1 MNRLFS
7 TTAVHPRDRFS
18 LWHEVACVNL
28 VDHDSKP
35 DSQPH
40 FHAELQYSSV
50 MDIGLVQFENSPM
63 SVSHIDRHISRVTSN
78 EFLLCN
84 QLNGSLTLEQNGRQ
98 ATIGEGEMA
107 LLDPLLPYKG
117 KFHVGSK
124 LLVLKLPR
132 REIEARIGKT
142 QEILVQ
148 TIKSSCP
155 ENLLTFSY
163 IAMLAEHGGSLA
175 PTTEAFARNHLLDL
189 VGISLGNAGDRR
201 PRLSSARAVSLAK
214 IRSVIEARLTDPEL
228 DIETISQ
235 AAGISPRYANAIVKE
250 TGQSL
255 MRFVLERRLAHCKTA
270 LEDPA
275 QINRTISEI
284 AYGWGFTDMT
294 HFGRV
299 FKEAFGSPPRDHR
312 RQYLEPLKLADKD
325 S

>member
-1 MNRLFS
+1 
-7 TTAVHPRDRFS
+7 
-18 LWHEVACVNL
+18 
-28 VDHDSKP
+28 
-35 DSQPH
+35 
-40 FHAELQYSSV
+40 
-50 MDIGLVQFENSPM
+50 MDIGLVKFENSPM
-63 SVSHIDRHISRVTSN
+63 SVSHIDRHIGRATGD
-78 EFLLCN
+78 ELFLCN

-98 ATIGEGEMA
+98 ATLREGEMA
-107 LLDPLLPYKG
+107 LLDPLLAYTG
-117 KFHVGSK
+117 KFHVGSE

-142 QEILVQ
+142 RELLVQ
-148 TIKSSCP
+148 TIKRSRP

-163 IAMLAEHGGSLA
+163 ITTLAEHGDNLGS
-175 PTTEAFARNHLLDL
+175 TSKGFARNHLLDL

-228 DIETISQ
+228 DIETISR
-235 AAGISPRYANAIVKE
+235 AAGISARYANAIFKE
-250 TGQSL
+250 TGRSL
-255 MRFVLERRLAHCKTA
+255 MRFVLERRLAHCKKA

-299 FKEAFGSPPRDHR
+299 FKEAFGSLPRDYR
-312 RQYLEPLKLADKD
+312 RQHLKALNSGDND